1 MKTKKII
8 NIVNFIRA
16 ADWRVINKDPDE
28 LYSTFINTLELC
40 KKYPMPYTISLLYD
54 AIINPDYTTP
64 LLENKDPNM
73 EVGLWLELS
82 RPAVENAGLKW
93 NEEHDW
99 TWHVNPGM
107 LLGYI
112 PSEREKIID
121 ELMSR
126 FKSVFGYYPGS
137 VGAWVIDTH
146 SINYM
151 KEKYDIKAVC
161 FCREQYGTD
170 GYTLWGGYYNQG
182 YYPSKNNMF
191 MPAQTKE
198 EQTNVPLFRMLGPD
212 PIYQY
217 DMFLNESYNDAPFH
231 CVPTMEPAWQLGQN
245 KKWVDWYLDSH
256 YGSEGMAFS
265 YTQTGQENSFGWHSF
280 GEGLK
285 MQMDK
290 IYDGV
295 KAGKWEVMT
304 LNDTGVWFTENFETT
319 PATSITALTDWHE
332 EKQRQ
337 TVWYNCKNYRFDLH
351 NENGKLCVRDINL
364 FDENYSDRYLV
375 TPAPGDDAT
384 FDALPIIDGYLW
396 GGDGVHSA
404 LYFVKKGTEEK
415 LNGKIISSE
424 SVSDTALKI
433 TFDLDGEK
441 AVCLC
446 DEEKVRFEFSGNSYD
461 MLFKYRDLKNT
472 AIKEIGESTVRY
484 EHRGAEYGIK
494 LTCGVKSEDNGY
506 RISPDTNRFEISF
519 LRF

>member
-8 NIVNFIRA
+8 NVVNFIRA
-16 ADWRVINKDPDE
+16 ADWRVINEDPDE
-28 LYSTFINTLELC
+28 LYSTFMNTLELC

-54 AIINPDYTTP
+54 AVINPDYTTP
-64 LLENKDPNM
+64 LLENKNPNM

-107 LLGYI
+107 LLGFT

-182 YYPSKNNMF
+182 YYPSKKNMF
-191 MPAQTKE
+191 VPAQTKS
-198 EQTNVPLFRMLGPD
+198 EQIGVPAFRMLGPD
-212 PIYQY
+212 PIYEY
-217 DMFLNESYNDAPFH
+217 DLQLYGNYKA
-231 CVPTMEPAWQLGQN
+231 VPTLEPAWRLGQDE
-245 KKWVDWYLDSH
+245 KWVDWYFDSH

-304 LNDTGVWFTENFETT
+304 LKDTGVWFTENFETT
-319 PATSITALTDWHE
+319 PATSITALTDWQE
-332 EKQRQ
+332 ENQRQ

-364 FDENYSDRYLV
+364 FDENYSDRYLE
-375 TPAPGDDAT
+375 TLAPGDDAT

-396 GGDGVHSA
+396 RGDGELSG

-433 TFDLDGEK
+433 TFDLGGEK

-446 DEEKVRFEFSGNSYD
+446 DEEKVCFEFSGNSCD

-472 AIKEIGESTVRY
+472 AIKEIGESIVHY
-484 EHRGAEYGIK
+484 EHRGVEYGIR

-506 RISPDTNRFEISF
+506 RIAPDTNRFEISF